1 MMSKNQKKFRLP
13 KAWQKLKKKTTSF
26 PGLFLGT
33 RLGRNES
40 KDLPHH
46 SDARTTAL
54 RESGKS

>member
-1 MMSKNQKKFRLP
+1 MAKIKKT
-13 KAWQKLKKKTTSF
+13 TTSF